1 VPVLLFEQGYKKM
14 TLSSYQHKHKKRN
27 KQEIE
32 MSTTIAGGSKQKKDE
47 LEVVIKYIKDDLFAK
62 VKFIYDPEVDLAVG
76 GKIYADYKRKCGD
89 QIGGIGLSAAGHD
102 TYMEAV
108 WTSAMTKHIQKN
120 ALAQK
125 RSAVY
130 TVMQNKFSGKSVPN
144 FCSEQVYY
152 LLLILLKFRFV
163 SSLCRQKMCHVVP
176 RKHRATIGESQG
188 ILRLLPI
195 LLQGGCWGRPLER
208 LHGQQR
214 PTNWQ

>member
-1 VPVLLFEQGYKKM
+1 LLFEQERACLSCFLSKDIKKR

-32 MSTTIAGGSKQKKDE
+32 MSTSIAGGSKQKKDE

-130 TVMQNKFSGKSVPN
+130 TVMKNKFAGKSVPN
-144 FCSEQVYY
+144 YCSD
-152 LLLILLKFRFV
+152 RFIT
-163 SSLCRQKMCHVVP
+163 CY
-176 RKHRATIGESQG
+176 
-188 ILRLLPI
+188 
-195 LLQGGCWGRPLER
+195 
-208 LHGQQR
+208 
-214 PTNWQ
+214 